1 MIIWLLPLLVI
12 VTALVTML
20 SGVWLLLHPTAL
32 VRMLADKTDLVPAKA
47 FPRVPRRAVRT
58 ALGVF
63 LGGTATTL
71 AIVVLAATVPI
82 H

>member
-1 MIIWLLPLLVI
+1 
-12 VTALVTML
+12 
-20 SGVWLLLHPTAL
+20 
-32 VRMLADKTDLVPAKA
+32 MLADKTDLVPAKA

>member
-12 VTALVTML
+12 VTAVVTML
-20 SGVWLLLHPTAL
+20 SGVWLLLHLTAL

>member
-20 SGVWLLLHPTAL
+20 SGVWLLLHLTAL

>member
-1 MIIWLLPLLVI
+1 MLIWLLPLLVI
-12 VTALVTML
+12 VTAVVTML
-20 SGVWLLLHPTAL
+20 SGVWLLLHLTAL
-32 VRMLADKTDLVPAKA
+32 VRMLADRTDLIPAKA

>member
-1 MIIWLLPLLVI
+1 MLIWLLPLLVI

-20 SGVWLLLHPTAL
+20 SGVWLLLHLTAL
-32 VRMLADKTDLVPAKA
+32 VRMLADRTDLVPAKA

>member
-12 VTALVTML
+12 VTALVTIL
-20 SGVWLLLHPTAL
+20 SGVWLLLHLTAL